1 VHLIEIVSWR
11 WIMKAK
17 GEMGKGS
24 YFGIEVE
31 ILVRLN
37 HCCLVRY
44 QGREFVV
51 DTADLIASQTLAQ
64 AA

>member
-1 VHLIEIVSWR
+1 MNV
-11 WIMKAK
+11 KD
-17 GEMGKGS
+17 EMGKGS

-37 HCCLVRY
+37 HCSLIRY
-44 QGREFVV
+44 QGREFIV
-51 DTADLIASQTLAQ
+51 DTADLMSSQTLAQ

>member
-1 VHLIEIVSWR
+1 MNV
-11 WIMKAK
+11 KD
-17 GEMGKGS
+17 EMGKGS

-37 HCCLVRY
+37 HCCLIRY
-44 QGREFVV
+44 QGREFIV
-51 DTADLIASQTLAQ
+51 DTVDLMSSQTLAQ